1 MTLKLTEEQIQ
12 NIILEETK
20 TILLEDQSAIDK
32 AITNIKLEDYAKNYF
47 PFFINT
53 RTQFDYWDVIEDV
66 WVPYFKN
73 NPRIKARQFLSSKES
88 KSPELEKWLETTSS
102 GAGTDSFN
110 EQIMLWY
117 RHGGFSGTATEFL
130 RFIGA
135 ESPRDFRDKVRKV
148 SIYKEVEG
156 FTVLIFINK
165 LVRDVQSLIKAVAG
179 PEKGEVDETSAY
191 PTGEV
196 NRRGLVQFKYNDKDA
211 FAFKEGNEY
220 RITNKSN
227 INFVFKDSKFQPI
240 PMDSRGY
247 TYNELRTKFLET
259 YPAIVYSGQDEYERT
274 FDNRYKG
281 PTNVP
286 GAEKKFFTLEP
297 DSSLEESRSLTEAMV
312 LKPEGT
318 GEAITVTSSPG
329 GGPIPSRGVAKTPTA
344 AAGAPRKGVI
354 YLRGPRNEIAKLQ
367 KTIKQMDPSIDL
379 GKTGPN
385 KDGVDGLFGS
395 LTLIAWRKLT
405 NSKSTPANI
414 QQAFDALEAAKSG
427 QPASKAQTKQ
437 VDKFADDKIL
447 YRKDLVAQAK
457 EAYDAAQER
466 IQTLKTR
473 KESAKNAIASL
484 DAERKKLLAKAN
496 ASKKQKEKRELFAQA
511 GAFLRI
517 DNGIRSGSIAD
528 KEAEIKEL
536 DTLLQQTT
544 DLVTSELWPNLEA
557 ARKELEN
564 LGINYRELS
573 ETVTLSEAQ
582 LQQIILEETNFVL
595 KKKLNEAPAAASAV
609 GSMGAKVKAAVS
621 GLGSMGAKGSKA
633 AKVGSAITST
643 GEGVAD
649 VGRLMGKPGQKAA
662 GLFKLLGFGALSRLV
677 ATFFSWPVMVGW
689 QVWDEFVSPFTIE
702 AERGDITKSYKQMA
716 ESQEASRMREN
727 IDKAAGDFLIK
738 VQEYVKGYE
747 GFSFLG
753 LILDL
758 TGGPLNLISNFNTDI
773 VGYIT
778 SKFTDNPVSAAI
790 KKRRVEASRQFYK
803 ILQEY
808 GPEIQSEGNIIPNS
822 PQKVQE
828 LEQVLNAKISEFLK
842 KEYDVLA
849 TTDMV
854 DLIGRSIPTRSKAEQ
869 DLKAAAKPLVRAC
882 LGYYKFIGGAEASQ
896 GKEAGPT
903 GAKDTKSATT
913 AAGAAAARKVTPK
926 PASYTGRISELTQK
940 VVDLLKSNGVKDRD
954 QQDAWISW
962 TKQTM
967 KNDKT
972 ARDETILSVIEE
984 WLGFTSERVMR
995 ENRDLM
1001 EGIGLVLPERG
1012 EYEFSDFKEWLGDN
1026 NKEIGMPRNYGL
1038 YNPRHLRRYLNYV
1051 RKFKSNQARA
1061 KRQDKRSQRISK
1073 KIEKNREQIISL
1085 QSDLEK
1091 LGNSKKDRK
1100 KAERLGNKI
1109 DRLTGAAERK
1119 EKRAKKV
1126 KLRKRNLREDNDI
1139 KLEIKSMK
1147 ITTKEL
1153 NRIILQEIK
1162 AVTEASSWLK
1172 GRDVGALV
1180 GRPGATLGD
1189 LTDDEREILR
1199 SKEMAH
1205 TAMNMDAGFDYDD
1218 ADSIEFEDGVEV
1230 LQKEANK
1237 LAKKIAFMYMQYED
1251 LTKEHTRLRG
1261 EYKYT
1266 KRPRKRK
1273 EIKAKLDDIVKQ
1285 MKAKKNMINK
1295 AWSKSVELPNT
1306 DYVAKV
1312 NDALQKPGSREYSAL
1327 MAQVR
1332 NHETV

>member
-1 MTLKLTEEQIQ
+1 MTLKLELTEEQIQ
-12 NIILEETK
+12 SIIVKEARSVLLEQAGGIFGTMDGIVVSWAELEEAWIAARSSEQFGSTTTAGAYK
-20 TILLEDQSAIDK
+20 EIKDSSKPDNQGKADLLLQAMKGGTGIGTDEVAVLALLANDK
-32 AITNIKLEDYAKNYF
+32 ATNDDIADKYRGRVSLQQDLRNELSNLAWTGLGRKLETLALLLLNGTNWGEWNPSTGKKMTSGDKEGAK
-47 PFFINT
+47 
-53 RTQFDYWDVIEDV
+53 
-66 WVPYFKN
+66 
-73 NPRIKARQFLSSKES
+73 AES
-88 KSPELEKWLETTSS
+88 KT
-102 GAGTDSFN
+102 N
-110 EQIMLWY
+110 
-117 RHGGFSGTATEFL
+117 
-130 RFIGA
+130 
-135 ESPRDFRDKVRKV
+135 
-148 SIYKEVEG
+148 
-156 FTVLIFINK
+156 
-165 LVRDVQSLIKAVAG
+165 
-179 PEKGEVDETSAY
+179 Y
-191 PTGEV
+191 PTEKMKTRSV
-196 NRRGLVQFKYNDKDA
+196 VQFYYNNNEKFPA
-211 FAFKEGNEY
+211 FAFKDNGTA
-220 RITNKSN
+220 RIVVNN
-227 INFVFKDSKFQPI
+227 DQNYYYEDVFKAIEDGSELKKFEYEDLLKQ
-240 PMDSRGY
+240 
-247 TYNELRTKFLET
+247 FLKT
-259 YPAIVYSGQDEYERT
+259 YPKEVYSDGDTYKRV
-274 FDNRYKG
+274 FDNKYKG
-281 PTNVP
+281 PTNQP
-286 GAEKKFFTLEP
+286 GEAKEFTLEP
-297 DSSLEESRSLTEAMV
+297 EAAATNESRSLTEDMV
-312 LKPEGT
+312 LNPVGEGD
-318 GEAITVTSSPG
+318 AIAVTSSPG
-329 GGPIPSRGVAKTPTA
+329 GGRIPSRGVAKAPTA

-354 YLRGPRNEIAKLQ
+354 YLRGPRDEIAKLQ

-395 LTLIAWRKLT
+395 LTLIAWRELT

-414 QQAFDALEAAKSG
+414 QQAFDALETAKSD
-427 QPASKAQTKQ
+427 QPASKAQAKQ

-447 YRKDLVAQAK
+447 YRKDSAAQAK
-457 EAYDAAQER
+457 EAYDAAQKR

-473 KESAKNAIASL
+473 KESAKNAIANL
-484 DAERKKLLAKAN
+484 ETQRQQLLAKAN
-496 ASKKQKEKRELFAQA
+496 ASTKRKEKRDLFAQA

-517 DNGIRSGSIAD
+517 DNGVRSGSIAD

-544 DLVTSELWPNLEA
+544 DLVMSELWPNLEA
-557 ARKELEN
+557 ARKELEK
-564 LGINYRELS
+564 LGIEYRELS

-595 KKKLNEAPAAASAV
+595 KKKLNEAPEPGSLASIRAAATAKSA
-609 GSMGAKVKAAVS
+609 GT

-633 AKVGSAITST
+633 AKVGSAIAST
-643 GEGVAD
+643 GKGVAD
-649 VGRLMGKPGQKAA
+649 VGRLMGKPGQAGA
-662 GLFKLLGFGALSRLV
+662 GLFKLLGFGVLGRLV

-716 ESQEASRMREN
+716 ESQEASRMRED

-854 DLIGRSIPTRSKAEQ
+854 DLVGRSIPTRSKAEE
-869 DLKAAAKPLVRAC
+869 DLKAAAKPLVKAC
-882 LGYYKFIGGAEASQ
+882 LDYYKFIGGAEASQ

-903 GAKDTKSATT
+903 GAKDSKSATT
-913 AAGAAAARKVTPK
+913 AAGAAAGAAAARTATPK
-926 PASYTGRISELTQK
+926 QATYTGRVRDLTAK
-940 VVDLLKSNGVKDRD
+940 VRDLLKSNGVKDKD

-1001 EGIGLVLPERG
+1001 EGVGLVLPERG
-1012 EYEFSDFKEWLGDN
+1012 EYEFSDFVEWLGAN
-1026 NKEIGMPRNYGL
+1026 NREIGMSRKYGL

-1051 RKFKSNQARA
+1051 RKFKSNEARA

-1073 KIEKNREQIISL
+1073 KIEKNREQIMSL

-1091 LGNSKKDRK
+1091 LGGSKKDQK
-1100 KAERLGNKI
+1100 KAERLQNKI
-1109 DRLTGAAERK
+1109 GRLTGAEERK
-1119 EKRAKKV
+1119 ELRAKKV
-1126 KLRKRNLREDNDI
+1126 KLRKKDI
-1139 KLEIKSMK
+1139 
-1147 ITTKEL
+1147 
-1153 NRIILQEIK
+1153 
-1162 AVTEASSWLK
+1162 
-1172 GRDVGALV
+1172 
-1180 GRPGATLGD
+1180 
-1189 LTDDEREILR
+1189 
-1199 SKEMAH
+1199 
-1205 TAMNMDAGFDYDD
+1205 
-1218 ADSIEFEDGVEV
+1218 
-1230 LQKEANK
+1230 
-1237 LAKKIAFMYMQYED
+1237 
-1251 LTKEHTRLRG
+1251 
-1261 EYKYT
+1261 
-1266 KRPRKRK
+1266 RK
-1273 EIKAKLDDIVKQ
+1273 
-1285 MKAKKNMINK
+1285 
-1295 AWSKSVELPNT
+1295 
-1306 DYVAKV
+1306 
-1312 NDALQKPGSREYSAL
+1312 
-1327 MAQVR
+1327 
-1332 NHETV
+1332 

>member
-12 NIILEETK
+12 SIIVKEARSVLLEQAGGIFGTMGGIVVSWAELEEAWKKLRNSEQFDRTSTAGAYK
-20 TILLEDQSAIDK
+20 QIKDLDNQGKADLLLQAMKGGTGIGTDEVAVLALLANDK
-32 AITNIKLEDYAKNYF
+32 ATNEDIADKYQGRVSLQQDLKDELSNLAWTGLGRKLETLA
-47 PFFINT
+47 
-53 RTQFDYWDVIEDV
+53 
-66 WVPYFKN
+66 
-73 NPRIKARQFLSSKES
+73 L
-88 KSPELEKWLETTSS
+88 LL
-102 GAGTDSFN
+102 
-110 EQIMLWY
+110 L
-117 RHGGFSGTATEFL
+117 SGTKWGQWDPLTGKKVTRDDKEKTKV
-130 RFIGA
+130 
-135 ESPRDFRDKVRKV
+135 ESTTNYPIEKMRTR
-148 SIYKEVEG
+148 SI
-156 FTVLIFINK
+156 
-165 LVRDVQSLIKAVAG
+165 
-179 PEKGEVDETSAY
+179 
-191 PTGEV
+191 
-196 NRRGLVQFKYNDKDA
+196 VQFYYENDKSSPA
-211 FAFKEGNEY
+211 FAFKVNRTA
-220 RITNKSN
+220 RIVVNDDQNYYYESE
-227 INFVFKDSKFQPI
+227 FKAIEDDSK
-240 PMDSRGY
+240 
-247 TYNELRTKFLET
+247 LKKFKYEDLLKQFSET
-259 YPAIVYSGQDEYERT
+259 YPEKVYSGGDTYKRV
-274 FDNRYKG
+274 FDNKYTG
-281 PTNVP
+281 PTNRP
-286 GAEKKFFTLEP
+286 DDRKEFTLEP
-297 DSSLEESRSLTEAMV
+297 EAAATNESRSLTEAMV
-312 LKPEGT
+312 LKPEDG
-318 GEAITVTSSPG
+318 GDPIPVTSSPG
-329 GGPIPSRGVAKTPTA
+329 GGRISSSGVAKTPTA
-344 AAGAPRKGVI
+344 AAGTPRKGVI

-484 DAERKKLLAKAN
+484 ETQRQQLLAKAN
-496 ASKKQKEKRELFAQA
+496 ASTKRKERRDLFAQA

-517 DNGIRSGSIAD
+517 DNGVRSGSIAD

-544 DLVTSELWPNLEA
+544 DLVTSELWPKLEA
-557 ARKELEN
+557 ARKELKK
-564 LGINYRELS
+564 LGIDYRDLS

-595 KKKLNEAPAAASAV
+595 KKKLNEAPEPGSLAALRAAAKSGSTGTGF
-609 GSMGAKVKAAVS
+609 GSMR
-621 GLGSMGAKGSKA
+621 AKGSSAAKA
-633 AKVGSAITST
+633 AAKGAGSAITST
-643 GEGVAD
+643 GKGVAD
-649 VGRLMGKPGQKAA
+649 VGRLMGTPGQKAA
-662 GLFKLLGFGALSRLV
+662 GLFKLLGFGVLGRLV

-689 QVWDEFVSPFTIE
+689 QVWDEFVSPFTME

-716 ESQEASRMREN
+716 ESQEASRMRED

-738 VQEYVKGYE
+738 IQEYVKGYE
-747 GFSFLG
+747 NFSFLG

-808 GPEIQSEGNIIPNS
+808 GPEVQSEGNIIPNS
-822 PQKVQE
+822 PQKVQQ

-854 DLIGRSIPTRSKAEQ
+854 DLVGRSIPTRSKAEE
-869 DLKAAAKPLVRAC
+869 DLKAAAKPLVNAC
-882 LGYYKFIGGAEASQ
+882 LDYYKFIGGAEASQ

-903 GAKDTKSATT
+903 GAKGSKPATAAAGT
-913 AAGAAAARKVTPK
+913 AAGAAAAHTATPK
-926 PASYTGRISELTQK
+926 QATYTGRVSDLTAK
-940 VVDLLKSNGVKDRD
+940 VRDLLKSNGVKDRD

-1012 EYEFSDFKEWLGDN
+1012 EYEFSDFVEWLGDN
-1026 NKEIGMPRNYGL
+1026 NKEIGMSRKYGL

-1051 RKFKSNQARA
+1051 RKFKSNEARA

-1073 KIEKNREQIISL
+1073 KIEKNREQIMSL

-1091 LGNSKKDRK
+1091 LGDSKKDQK
-1100 KAERLGNKI
+1100 KAERLQNKI
-1109 DRLTGAAERK
+1109 GRLTGAEERK
-1119 EKRAKKV
+1119 KLRAKKV
-1126 KLRKRNLREDNDI
+1126 RLRKKD
-1139 KLEIKSMK
+1139 M
-1147 ITTKEL
+1147 
-1153 NRIILQEIK
+1153 
-1162 AVTEASSWLK
+1162 
-1172 GRDVGALV
+1172 
-1180 GRPGATLGD
+1180 
-1189 LTDDEREILR
+1189 
-1199 SKEMAH
+1199 
-1205 TAMNMDAGFDYDD
+1205 
-1218 ADSIEFEDGVEV
+1218 
-1230 LQKEANK
+1230 
-1237 LAKKIAFMYMQYED
+1237 
-1251 LTKEHTRLRG
+1251 
-1261 EYKYT
+1261 
-1266 KRPRKRK
+1266 RK
-1273 EIKAKLDDIVKQ
+1273 
-1285 MKAKKNMINK
+1285 
-1295 AWSKSVELPNT
+1295 
-1306 DYVAKV
+1306 
-1312 NDALQKPGSREYSAL
+1312 
-1327 MAQVR
+1327 
-1332 NHETV
+1332 